1 MPSTLKAAMTSEI
14 QLKKEL
20 LDKLRNLKYEVR
32 THIRGRATLERNFR
46 EHFQALNRVKLTDGF
61 DLHGG
66 YAVD

>member
-1 MPSTLKAAMTSEI
+1 MTSEI